1 MSDDNIF
8 NDAPTPT
15 VVDPPNPPVV
25 PDPLKELIGD
35 GKKYASVE
43 KALESIPHA
52 QAHIQRLEAE
62 MKEMRERVAEAK
74 AAEEVY
80 EKLME
85 RMSGGEVATP
95 PPSAGL
101 DEASIASIMERK
113 LAEREAEQ
121 IALANVNRVKEAL
134 VGKYGEKA
142 QEVYEAKAK
151 ELGVGV
157 SFLNDVV
164 RKSPKAAEELFG
176 LKPDKPGAGATSPSG
191 INTTAFAS
199 RPPAPPSAKVVD
211 NTTDALVHAWRAA
224 KPQ

>member
-1 MSDDNIF
+1 MTDDIF
-8 NDAPTPT
+8 NTPPAT
-15 VVDPPNPPVV
+15 PESVDPPNPPAI
-25 PDPLKELIGD
+25 PDHLKELIGE
-35 GKKYASVE
+35 GKKYASVD

-52 QAHIQRLEAE
+52 QSHIAKLEAE
-62 MKEMRERVAEAK
+62 MKEMREKMAEVK

-85 RMSGGEVATP
+85 QMRGGDGATP
-95 PPSAGL
+95 PAPAGL
-101 DEASIASIMERK
+101 DEASIASLFDRK
-113 LAEREAEQ
+113 MAEREAERV
-121 IALANVNRVKEAL
+121 ASANVARVKDAL
-134 VGKYGEKA
+134 IGKYGEKA

-176 LKPDKPGAGATSPSG
+176 LKPDKGGGASTPG
-191 INTTAFAS
+191 INTAALNN

-211 NTTDALVHAWRAA
+211 NTTDALVAAWRAA